1 MKTSHQKAVERMDRE
16 TNRPI
21 KQVKLLEKLYLEMM
35 QKKEK
40 VGK

>member
-1 MKTSHQKAVERMDRE
+1 MKNSHKKAVERMDRE
-16 TNRPI
+16 TNRAI

-35 QKKEK
+35 QKKEG

>member
-1 MKTSHQKAVERMDRE
+1 MKTSHQKAVERMEKE
-16 TNRPI
+16 TNRAI

-35 QKKEK
+35 QKRER